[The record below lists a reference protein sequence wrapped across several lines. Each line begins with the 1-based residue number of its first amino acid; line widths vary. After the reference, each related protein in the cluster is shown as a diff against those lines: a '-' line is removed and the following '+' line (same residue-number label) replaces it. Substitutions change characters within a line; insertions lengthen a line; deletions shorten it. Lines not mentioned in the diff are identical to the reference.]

1 MYEYVQNLRQFCTTI
16 IAEDCT
22 MDYFGKNSQRNIKE
36 FVSKEL

>member
-22 MDYFGKNSQRNIKE
+22 MDDLANIAKEILKNLFR
-36 FVSKEL
+36 